1 MEGRL
6 YSILKCAML
15 QGRLS
20 NIWHITVY
28 YVSEGGME
36 GRLYSILKCA
46 MLQGHLSNTW
56 HIILFECGWN
66 GRPSV

>member
-20 NIWHITVY
+20 N
-28 YVSEGGME
+28 
-36 GRLYSILKCA
+36 
-46 MLQGHLSNTW
+46 TW

-66 GRPSV
+66 GRPPV